1 MRWLTSLLPAA
12 LLTVALLAAF
22 ACSSGKDSSGGKQPD
37 PPKTSLETAQRF
49 FDLWKEKEHGE
60 MYDLISAEAR
70 ATISKE
76 DFVKRYNA
84 IAEEATITGI
94 DYETG
99 PNVVEEDTEIPVEVT
114 ISTVFFGDIEQ
125 SNRVTLVREDV
136 PLPASP
142 EATPDTR
149 KEWHVDWTPSL
160 IFAELDDKALV
171 HFFTDV
177 PQRGSILDRN
187 GKPLAVDADLPVVG
201 FVPDLVTDKE
211 ALISTLA
218 AALKMAESEVR
229 AEVETDLPS
238 YYFIPIKTLPYG
250 TSAATL
256 EGFYAM
262 ADLGVVVRQEVRRIY
277 PNVDSAAHT
286 LGYIA
291 EVSEEQLKELAPK
304 GYRAGDKTG
313 AFGLESQ
320 LDEVLAGERGG
331 TLATISPEGT
341 ITHTIAEKP
350 SVAGKDVTLT
360 LDINAQKTAET
371 VLGERVG
378 SIIVMDPRD
387 NSVLALASYPRFH
400 PQGITDGLSTA
411 EYAALSND
419 KRQPFLHRPLLARY
433 PPGSTF
439 KPVTLAAGME
449 KAGVTAGET
458 FHCVPVWTGLGE
470 EFPKNNWQ
478 KVDRGYLTPAEG
490 LMASCNPVFY
500 DIPLLLHHVG
510 PNILPEFARGFGYGQ
525 LTGINALDEAPRLI
539 PHPHS

>member
-1 MRWLTSLLPAA
+1 MRWLTSRLPA
-12 LLTVALLAAF
+12 TLLALVLIAVF
-22 ACSSGKDSSGGKQPD
+22 ACTGKGSSGDKKPD
-37 PPKTSLETAQRF
+37 PPKTPLETAQRF
-49 FDLWKEKEHGE
+49 FDLAQDKEYGD
-60 MYDLISAEAR
+60 MYDLVSAEAR
-70 ATISKE
+70 AAISKE

-84 IAEEATITGI
+84 IAEEATIEGI

-99 PNVVEEDTEIPVEVT
+99 PNVVKDDTEIPVEVT
-114 ISTVFFGDIEQ
+114 IHTAFFGDIVQ
-125 SNRVTLVREDV
+125 GNRITLLQEDV

-142 EATPDTR
+142 EATAEIR

-160 IFAELDDKALV
+160 IFAELDDKSLV

-177 PQRGSILDRN
+177 PQRGSILARN
-187 GKPLAVDADLPVVG
+187 GEALAVDAALPVVG
-201 FVPDLVTDKE
+201 FVPDLMTDKE
-211 ALISTLA
+211 ALISSLG
-218 AALKMAESEVR
+218 AALKMPESDIR
-229 AEVETDLPS
+229 AKVETDLPS
-238 YYFIPIKTLPYG
+238 YYFIPITTLPYG
-250 TSAATL
+250 TSAADL
-256 EGFYAM
+256 EKFYAL
-262 ADLGVVVRQEVRRIY
+262 ADLGVVVRQETRRIY
-277 PNVDSAAHT
+277 PNGDSAAHV
-286 LGYIA
+286 LGYMA

-304 GYRAGDKTG
+304 GYRPGDKIG
-313 AFGLESQ
+313 AFGLEDQ

-350 SVAGKDVTLT
+350 ASPGKDVTLT
-360 LDINAQKTAET
+360 LDINPHKLAET

-387 NSVLALASYPRFH
+387 NSVLALASYPRFN

-411 EYAALSND
+411 EDGALSND
-419 KRQPFLHRPLLARY
+419 KRQPFLHRPLLATY

-449 KAGVTAGET
+449 KAGVSAGET

-510 PNILPEFARGFGYGQ
+510 PNILPEFA
-525 LTGINALDEAPRLI
+525 
-539 PHPHS
+539 